1 MNQDEI
7 ITCYHHTE
15 SIKEAACIA
24 DLSVQKV
31 RRILITAGEWT
42 SPRTDEINRLKESG
56 KTVTEIA
63 VLLGITENAV
73 IGHLPYSKG
82 EYKSAEPTRNAVAIR
97 RHRERKS
104 QK

>member
-1 MNQDEI
+1 MTTKEI
-7 ITCYHHTE
+7 ISNYHHTE
-15 SIKEAACIA
+15 SVLETSRVTG
-24 DLSVQKV
+24 LSVQKV

-42 SPRTDEINRLKESG
+42 SPRTDEINRLMESG
-56 KTVTEIA
+56 KTVTEVA
-63 VLLGITENAV
+63 SMLGITENAV

-82 EYKSAEPTRNAVAIR
+82 EYNSASPTKNAIAIR